1 MAVVADPQGAD
12 DSSVMLCDNAS
23 MVNVR
28 TFNTEGPV
36 VAADH
41 YHIPPHEPR

>member
-36 VAADH
+36 SGPAGRDA
-41 YHIPPHEPR
+41 E